1 MTDAQP
7 LQFQPAAT
15 PADSAEDLA
24 RADLYGLLATLFFRA
39 ADADLLQ
46 RIAAA
51 PLDPSGDDAIAPADA
66 EAAASSALTQAWRKL
81 VARAGKTT
89 AEQAD
94 DEYTELFIGVGK
106 PEVFLYGSYYQAGF
120 MNEKPLVVLR
130 DDLRRYGLE
139 RAEGITE
146 TEDHLATL
154 CEVMRYLIAGDDV
167 AVARV
172 EEQRAFSSAIW
183 PHGSIQLV
191 MLYCSI
197 RAPLFMPTWR
207 DWRRRFSTSSGSR
220 WNWRDCNVVDC
231 LKIERSA
238 KSRAPSASRRTGSN
252 RTH

>member
-7 LQFQPAAT
+7 LQFQPAST

-24 RADLYGLLATLFFRA
+24 RADLYGLLATLFFHA

-51 PLDPSGDDAIAPADA
+51 PLDPLGDEAIAPADA

-172 EEQRAFSSAIW
+172 EEQRAFFQRHLAPW
-183 PHGSIQLV
+183 VDTACDAVLQHP
-191 MLYCSI
+191 
-197 RAPLFMPTWR
+197 RAAFYADVAGLAKAFF
-207 DWRRRFSTSSGSR
+207 D
-220 WNWRDCNVVDC
+220 V
-231 LKIERSA
+231 ERLA
-238 KSRAPSASRRTGSN
+238 LELA
-252 RTH
+252 

>member
-24 RADLYGLLATLFFRA
+24 RADLYGLLATLFFHA

-172 EEQRAFSSAIW
+172 EEQRAFFQRHLAPW
-183 PHGSIQLV
+183 VDTACDAVLQHP
-191 MLYCSI
+191 
-197 RAPLFMPTWR
+197 RAAFYADVAGLAKAFF
-207 DWRRRFSTSSGSR
+207 D
-220 WNWRDCNVVDC
+220 V
-231 LKIERSA
+231 ERLA
-238 KSRAPSASRRTGSN
+238 LELA
-252 RTH
+252 

>member
-24 RADLYGLLATLFFRA
+24 RADLYGLLATLFFHA

-51 PLDPSGDDAIAPADA
+51 PQDPADDADTDPADA
-66 EAAASSALTQAWRKL
+66 QAAACSALTQAWRRL
-81 VARAGKTT
+81 VARAGQVT
-89 AEQAD
+89 AAQVD

-120 MNEKPLVVLR
+120 LNEKPLVTLR

-154 CEVMRYLIAGDDV
+154 CEVMRYLIAGDDA
-167 AVARV
+167 AVAHL
-172 EEQRAFSSAIW
+172 EEQRAFFQRHLAPW
-183 PHGSIQLV
+183 VDTACDAVLQHP
-191 MLYCSI
+191 
-197 RAPLFMPTWR
+197 RAGFYADVAGLAKAF
-207 DWRRRFSTSSGSR
+207 FE
-220 WNWRDCNVVDC
+220 
-231 LKIERSA
+231 IERLA
-238 KSRAPSASRRTGSN
+238 LELA
-252 RTH
+252 